1 LLVVSTD
8 RSHRTNSATT
18 REEKALLVLLIGAV
32 FGTLTIASI
41 LIGGNSL
48 PTSKLENE
56 LEKVEAR
63 GFDRE
68 RYEFIG
74 VWKERLRKAEYVK
87 LYARLER
94 FRS

>member
-1 LLVVSTD
+1 
-8 RSHRTNSATT
+8 
-18 REEKALLVLLIGAV
+18 
-32 FGTLTIASI
+32 

-87 LYARLER
+87 LYAWLER